1 MENITKNNSLG
12 DCQDHTPV
20 CYGSNAIKYSH
31 NSNEVAVKKQQIG
44 YEDSVLSVST
54 SMTLTGSMSML
65 TIGSTTTMAI
75 LMEWLW
81 QSLCS
86 YENLEI
92 AFKKARKRKSKRRD
106 VIEFEKN
113 LETNLN
119 ELRTEL
125 LLHSYKPKPLK
136 TFIVKDPKTRTI
148 RKSEFRDR
156 IVHHA
161 ICNVIE
167 PILEKSFIYDSYA
180 NRIGKGTSNAV
191 KRFDLFKRKVSKN
204 NTKICYVLKADIKHY
219 FEEVNHDILLN
230 AIKNKI
236 NNKDLLW
243 LIKTILINHSKEKG
257 MPLGNMTSQF
267 FANVYLNE
275 LDQFI
280 KHKLKAKHYIRY
292 VDDFVIFHTDKEIL
306 KIYKDEI
313 KTFLKEELRLELH
326 DTKSKILI
334 LKQGISFLGFR
345 IFPHHKL
352 LRKTNIRTMNKR
364 LIQNNYDSIYNYLE
378 GWLAYAKQAD
388 TYNLRKNIEDRF
400 LGNISLPEIDKLSIT
415 S

>member
-1 MENITKNNSLG
+1 
-12 DCQDHTPV
+12 
-20 CYGSNAIKYSH
+20 
-31 NSNEVAVKKQQIG
+31 
-44 YEDSVLSVST
+44 
-54 SMTLTGSMSML
+54 MTLTGSMSML

-75 LMEWLW
+75 LMEWIW